1 MGAVRFD
8 SEGVVQDTFSTL
20 VNPGRPVPYRIQML
34 TGIAP
39 EEVAEA
45 PTLEAVA
52 PRVEEFI
59 ADLPL
64 VGHNIIGFD
73 LRFLD
78 AAGIAHGPLA
88 YDTLELAAILL
99 PLANE
104 RSLAALARHFQID
117 TPSPH
122 RALADAEA
130 TREVFLTLR
139 RRAAALPPAVLAE
152 AARLAGASRWLGR
165 TFFSEVTQ
173 EAGLSSGA
181 LATGAAVK
189 KPKAPKPLVP
199 RQRQRPLEATEVLGL
214 LRSFKERPD
223 VLPGFEERSE
233 QEAMAQAVTETF
245 SDGGQLLVE
254 AGTGIGKSLAY
265 LLPAACYARR
275 NNRRV
280 VISTATINLQAQLTD
295 KDIPTVER
303 LLEGDSPGEPS
314 LVAAQLKGKRN
325 YLCLR
330 RYLTARQSSSL
341 SDEEARFLLRL
352 LLWLNE
358 SESGDRA
365 ELRLRPTEET
375 LWYRF
380 SAQNENCLSSACP
393 FALDGGCF
401 LIRARKRAEAAHL
414 VVVNHALLLSDVA
427 TGGRL
432 IPPYDDLILDEAHHL
447 EEEATRQLGFEARES
462 DLSAHLDRLDRG
474 QRRERGTSLT
484 AAIRQSV
491 RGLTAPL
498 GPASRL
504 TDLTAD
510 LAEAVERARKR
521 LPQFAQAVRSF
532 LKEHAEESGEYDQR
546 LLLTRGVRAQPD
558 WATVETAWGNLHLT
572 LSAVEETLVRL
583 HAVISEGEGAGL
595 LNHESLLA
603 ETEGLL
609 QMGQELSQG
618 IDAVIERDD
627 PERIQWLEAS
637 GVAGVG
643 VGSAPLEVGPL
654 LQEHLYA
661 ERNSVVL
668 TSATLTSQ
676 GSFTFIRQ
684 RLGLEDTRELL
695 LGSPFD
701 YQRAALVLLPHDMP
715 EPGTRHY
722 QETLHEAL
730 AELCRASRGR
740 TLALFT
746 SHGALRAAHAAL
758 REPLAQQDIVVL
770 AQGIDGSPQQLLEAL
785 RRDARSVVLG
795 TASFWEGVDVVGEAL
810 SLLTMARLPFSV
822 PSEPI
827 FAARSALFDEPFMEY
842 ALPQAV
848 LRFKQGFGRLIR
860 TKSDRGVVAV
870 LDRRVT
876 SKRYGRAF
884 LDSLPSCQIEEAPL
898 DELPSRAAAWLR
910 PSTVSGR

>member
-8 SEGVVQDTFSTL
+8 SQGVVQETFSTL
-20 VNPGRPVPYRIQML
+20 VNPGRPIPYRIQML
-34 TGIAP
+34 TGIGP

-52 PRVEEFI
+52 PGVQEFI

-78 AAGIAHGPLA
+78 AAGIAHGALA
-88 YDTLELAAILL
+88 HDTLELAAILL
-99 PLANE
+99 PLARE
-104 RSLAALARHFQID
+104 RSLAALSRHFQID

-122 RALADAEA
+122 RALADAQA
-130 TREVFLTLR
+130 TREIFLALR
-139 RRAAALPPAVLAE
+139 QRAAALPPAVLAE
-152 AARLAGASRWLGR
+152 AVRLASASRWAGR
-165 TFFSEVTQ
+165 TFFAEVTK
-173 EAGLSSGA
+173 EVGPPSDA
-181 LATGAAVK
+181 LAAGAPVRA
-189 KPKAPKPLVP
+189 PRPPKPLVP
-199 RQRQRPLEATEVLGL
+199 RQQSQPLEAAEVLGL
-214 LRSFKERPD
+214 LRSMKERPD
-223 VLPGFEERSE
+223 VLPGFEERPE
-233 QEAMAQAVTETF
+233 QEAMAQAVTETL
-245 SDGGQLLVE
+245 DGGGQLLVE

-280 VISTATINLQAQLTD
+280 IISTATINLQAQLTD
-295 KDIPTVER
+295 KDIPTVKR
-303 LLEGDSPGEPS
+303 LLEGESPGEHP
-314 LVAAQLKGKRN
+314 LTAAQLKGKRN

-330 RYLTARQSSSL
+330 RYLIARQAPSL

-358 SESGDRA
+358 TECGDRA
-365 ELRLRPTEET
+365 ELRLSPTEEA

-393 FALDGGCF
+393 FALDGSCY
-401 LIRARKRAEAAHL
+401 LVRARKRAEAAHL
-414 VVVNHALLLSDVA
+414 VVVNHALLLSDLA

-432 IPPYDDLILDEAHHL
+432 IPTYDDLILDEAHHL

-462 DLSAHLDRLDRG
+462 DLSAHLDRLHRG
-474 QRRERGTSLT
+474 ERRERGTSLT
-484 AAIRQSV
+484 TAVRQSV

-504 TDLTAD
+504 TGLTAT
-510 LAEAVERARKR
+510 LAEAVERARGR
-521 LPQFAQAVRSF
+521 LPQFAQAARSF
-532 LKEHAEESGEYDQR
+532 LEEHAEESGDYDQR

-558 WATVETAWGNLHLT
+558 WTAVETAWENLHLT
-572 LSAVEETLVRL
+572 LSAIEETLVRL
-583 HAVISEGEGAGL
+583 HAAISDGEGVGL

-609 QMGQELSQG
+609 QMGQELLQG
-618 IDAVIERDD
+618 IAAVIEGDD

-637 GVAGVG
+637 GLAGVG

-661 ERNSVVL
+661 ERNSVIL

-684 RLGLEDTRELL
+684 RLGLEDTHELL

-701 YQRAALVLLPHDMP
+701 YQRAALVLLPQDMP
-715 EPGTRHY
+715 EPSSRHY

-730 AELCRASRGR
+730 AELCHASQGR

-746 SHGALRAAHAAL
+746 SHAALRAAHGAL
-758 REPLAQQDIVVL
+758 RERLAQQDIAVL
-770 AQGIDGSPQQLLEAL
+770 AQGIDGSPQQLLQAL

-795 TASFWEGVDVVGEAL
+795 TASFWEGVDIVGEAL
-810 SLLTMARLPFSV
+810 SLLAMARLPFSV

-827 FAARSALFDEPFMEY
+827 FAARSALFDEPFIEY

-884 LDSLPSCQIEEAPL
+884 LDSLPPCHIEEATL
-898 DELPSRAAAWLR
+898 DELSSRVAAWLR
-910 PSTVSGR
+910 PSAVSGG